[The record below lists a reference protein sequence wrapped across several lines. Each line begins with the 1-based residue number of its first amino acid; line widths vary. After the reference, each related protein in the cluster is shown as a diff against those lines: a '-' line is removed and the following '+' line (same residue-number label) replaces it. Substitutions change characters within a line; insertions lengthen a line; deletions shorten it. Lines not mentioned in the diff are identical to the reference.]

1 MDLHCQKYF
10 VQIIYPEV
18 PGRLKKLVSE
28 GYKLV
33 FITNQAGIASGK
45 LTLDQFQ
52 QKLRNIITR
61 LGVNPTV
68 FVSVS
73 DSGYYRKPRPGI
85 WEWLELCGN
94 NKVTVDREESFY
106 CGDAAGREAGFA
118 PGRKKDFSCSDRLFA
133 ENVGVKFFTPE
144 EFFLGQKPTKMF
156 SKPFRP
162 SRDQQQDMFENPSV
176 ELVPKTQTLTLM
188 VGIQGS
194 GKSFVSRKMERLG
207 TALASNDIQG
217 GKEKT
222 LRLVESHLSRGRSV
236 VVDNTHVDRE
246 ARKSCVDLGRRFG
259 VNIRAFVMETTFDQA
274 KHNNIFREI
283 TDSQHARIKD
293 MIFHQY
299 RNKYKEPS
307 EEEGFSE
314 IVKVNCVPE
323 FDNEAK
329 EKLYYMALLEK

>member
-1 MDLHCQKYF
+1 M

-33 FITNQAGIASGK
+33 FITNQAMIASGK
-45 LTLDQFQ
+45 LTLAQFQ
-52 QKLRNIITR
+52 LKLKNILAR

-68 FVSVS
+68 FVSAS

-85 WEWLELCGN
+85 WEWLEVCGN
-94 NKVTVDREESFY
+94 NKVKVAREESFY

-118 PGRKKDFSCSDRLFA
+118 PGKKKDFSCSDRLFA
-133 ENVGVKFFTPE
+133 ENVGLEFFTPE
-144 EFFLGQKPTKMF
+144 EFFLGHKATKQF

-162 SRDQQQDMFENPSV
+162 SRSLQQEMFGNPSV
-176 ELVPKTQTLTLM
+176 EIVPKTPTLTLM

-207 TALASNDIQG
+207 TALASNDIHG
-217 GKEKT
+217 GREKT
-222 LRLVESHLSRGRSV
+222 LRLVETHLGRGNSV

-246 ARKSCVDLGRRFG
+246 ARKPFVDLGKRFR
-259 VNIRAFVMETTFDQA
+259 VNIRAFVMETTFEQA

-299 RNKYKEPS
+299 RNRYKEPS

-323 FDNEAK
+323 FDNEAL
-329 EKLYYMALLEK
+329 EKLYYMYLLEK